1 MLTPDIYRGRM
12 APAFASGFENGVRRL
27 YAPRFFKLTQIVPC
41 GQQNDL
47 LRVNDNDAVHI
58 SVVA

>member
-1 MLTPDIYRGRM
+1 MRDPDIHDGRM
-12 APAFASGFENGVRRL
+12 APAFASRFENGVRRL
-27 YAPRFFKLTQIVPC
+27 YAPGFFKLTQIVPC
-41 GQQNDL
+41 GKQNDL